1 MTAEY
6 PHVTVILNKT
16 PKQNGNGQAGKVAM
30 IGAFNS
36 TETNPV
42 LFGTLAEAV
51 ASFGDD
57 SGFDGCVCLPYIFRG
72 ATSVLAVNIT
82 TWSNATPPVATKTI
96 TSENLAAAL
105 AKIKGEDW
113 DILFVAGILTDTFLP
128 IIDEFLDDC
137 YEIKYPAGFVGG
149 LGGGTTSANV
159 TSAGKAGTHCYGLT
173 TQGFMLDGSTT
184 ASSVLISSAYLCG
197 LIAGMPV
204 GNTLTMKNVNGV
216 SGVSPELSFE
226 TGGDGKTLLQAGI
239 MTFKCADRNSGRY
252 ICVNSEQ
259 PNGYDLYVNRV
270 RDYVVKEMSL
280 HQFLG
285 ERNRETTLSEIKQ
298 EISRV
303 RDNCVNTLDLLKDI
317 EYEVIKKSSSC
328 VDIHIKRLLF
338 DGLITEIN
346 VYVSVEVE

>member
-1 MTAEY
+1 MTAEI

-30 IGAFNS
+30 IGAFKT

-42 LFGTLAEAV
+42 LFETLAEAV
-51 ASFGDD
+51 ESFGDD
-57 SGFDGCVCLPYIFRG
+57 TTFDGCACLPYIFRG
-72 ATSVLAVNIT
+72 ATSVLAVNVST
-82 TWSNATPPVATKTI
+82 QASSTWTKTI
-96 TSENLAAAL
+96 DATNLASSL

-113 DILFVAGILTDTFLP
+113 DILFVAATLTDTFIP

-137 YEIKYPAGFVGG
+137 YEIKYPAGYVGA
-149 LGGGTTSANV
+149 LGGGTTSANT
-159 TSAGKAGTHCYGLT
+159 TSAGLAGEHCYALN

-197 LIAGMPV
+197 LIAEMSV
-204 GNTLTMKNVNGV
+204 GNTLTMKTIDGV

-226 TGGDGKTLLQAGI
+226 TGGAGKAYVEAGI
-239 MTFKCADRNSGRY
+239 MTFKCADRNGGRY

-259 PNGYDLYVNRV
+259 PNGLDLYINRV
-270 RDYVVKEMSL
+270 RDYVVKELSL

-285 ERNRETTLSEIKQ
+285 ERNRQATLSEIEQ

-303 RDNCVNTLDLLKDI
+303 ADNCINTLDLLVDI
-317 EYEVIKKSSSC
+317 EYEVTKKSAKC
-328 VDIHIKRLLF
+328 VDIHITKLLF
-338 DGLITEIN
+338 DGIITEIN